1 MNLLRPRAP
10 ASLLPARPPARPGR
24 QTLRQLT
31 WLLCAAGLGAA
42 SLSVQAQSSALA
54 GADAGQSLSELVA
67 RARGYDA
74 QWQAQQAEAQA
85 ANSRAD
91 QARAGLLPSVGLQAG
106 ANTSHIEVSVL
117 PGSFRSPQ
125 QNLQLSAQQPLY
137 RPANKIAYDQGQR
150 GVDVARAQLDGGE
163 QTLLVRVAQAYFD
176 VLGAQDSLAVVQA
189 QKQAIAQQLE
199 FAKRNFEVGTATIT
213 DSREA
218 QARFDLASAQEI
230 AADNE
235 LRVKRLA
242 LDQIVGNVGTR
253 PRPLAQPL
261 QLPALLPADA
271 QSWVDT
277 ALQSQPQL
285 RQARLALDIAQL
297 ETRKA
302 EAGHKPTVD
311 LQAGY
316 VVNRYPNGSVTPQI
330 GTSYRTNAASVGV
343 VMNLPLFAGFA
354 VQNRIK
360 ETLALEDKA
369 RAQLDDAQ
377 RNVEQSTRTAFFGVQ
392 SGQAQV
398 KALEAALASSQSAL
412 DANKLGYEV
421 GVRINID
428 VLNAQSQLYQTQ
440 RDLALARYQVLLG
453 QLKLRQAAGTLGDED
468 LRAIDALSPR
478 APAP

>member
-1 MNLLRPRAP
+1 MAL
-10 ASLLPARPPARPGR
+10 
-24 QTLRQLT
+24 
-31 WLLCAAGLGAA
+31 LLCAAGMG
-42 SLSVQAQSSALA
+42 SALA
-54 GADAGQSLSELVA
+54 QAPAPAVLAPAPGVPQSALPSLTASAATGQNLSELVA
-67 RARGYDA
+67 KARGYDA
-74 QWQAQQAEAQA
+74 QWQAQQADAQA
-85 ANSRAD
+85 AASRAE
-91 QARAGLLPSVGLQAG
+91 QARSGLLPSVGLQAG
-106 ANTSHIEVSVL
+106 ANTSHVEVSVL

-150 GVDVARAQLDGGE
+150 GVDVARAQLDSGE
-163 QTLLVRVAQAYFD
+163 QNLLVRVAQAYFD
-176 VLGAQDSLAVVQA
+176 VLGSQDSLAVVRT
-189 QKQAIAQQLE
+189 QKAAIAQQLE

-218 QARFDLASAQEI
+218 QARFDLAGAQEI
-230 AADNE
+230 AAEND

-242 LDQIVGNVGTR
+242 LDQIVGAVGTV

-261 QLPALLPADA
+261 QLPALMPADA
-271 QSWVDT
+271 QAWVDT
-277 ALQSQPQL
+277 ALQGQPQL

-297 ETRKA
+297 ETKKA

-369 RAQLDDAQ
+369 RAGPGQGAGGRAGVQPERAGRQQAGLRGRRAHQHRCAERPEPALPDPARSGAGPLPGAAGPAQAAPGGRHAQ
-377 RNVEQSTRTAFFGVQ
+377 RR
-392 SGQAQV
+392 
-398 KALEAALASSQSAL
+398 
-412 DANKLGYEV
+412 
-421 GVRINID
+421 RP
-428 VLNAQSQLYQTQ
+428 
-440 RDLALARYQVLLG
+440 ARHRCAV
-453 QLKLRQAAGTLGDED
+453 A
-468 LRAIDALSPR
+468 PR
-478 APAP
+478 ASPLNP

>member
-1 MNLLRPRAP
+1 MAL
-10 ASLLPARPPARPGR
+10 
-24 QTLRQLT
+24 
-31 WLLCAAGLGAA
+31 LLCAAGMG
-42 SLSVQAQSSALA
+42 SALA
-54 GADAGQSLSELVA
+54 QAPAPAVLAPAPGVPQSALPSLTASAATGQNLSELVA
-67 RARGYDA
+67 KARGYDA
-74 QWQAQQAEAQA
+74 QWQAQQADAQA
-85 ANSRAD
+85 AASRAE
-91 QARAGLLPSVGLQAG
+91 QARSGLLPSVGLQAG
-106 ANTSHIEVSVL
+106 ANTSHVEVSVL

-125 QNLQLSAQQPLY
+125 QNLQLSAQPLY

-150 GVDVARAQLDGGE
+150 GVDVARAQLDSGE
-163 QTLLVRVAQAYFD
+163 QNLLVRVAQAYFD
-176 VLGAQDSLAVVQA
+176 VLGSQDSLAVVRT
-189 QKQAIAQQLE
+189 QKAAIAQQLE

-218 QARFDLASAQEI
+218 QARFDLAGAQEI
-230 AADNE
+230 AAEND

-242 LDQIVGNVGTR
+242 LDQIVGAVGTV

-261 QLPALLPADA
+261 QLPALMPADA
-271 QSWVDT
+271 QAWVDT
-277 ALQSQPQL
+277 ALQGQPQL

-297 ETRKA
+297 ETKKA

-377 RNVEQSTRTAFFGVQ
+377 RSVEQNTRTAFFGVQ

-453 QLKLRQAAGTLGDED
+453 QLKLRQAAGTLSDDD
-468 LRAIDALSPR
+468 LRAIDALSLR